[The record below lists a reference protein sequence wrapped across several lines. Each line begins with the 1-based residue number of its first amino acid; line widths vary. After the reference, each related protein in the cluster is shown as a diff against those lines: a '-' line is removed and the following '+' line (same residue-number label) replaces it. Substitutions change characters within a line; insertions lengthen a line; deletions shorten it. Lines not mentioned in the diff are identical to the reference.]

1 MKRLILA
8 LILSIVTA
16 QVMAAGWLILGKA
29 PCIPITYPASPLY
42 QSFAFTDTGWGAT
55 FATLATN
62 AIQSPAC
69 AQTGTTLTE
78 TATTGQHTLQN
89 TVSVAYAGVN
99 VETIFVRDVV
109 GTRNA
114 YVYLYDF
121 LDAGGAGSAS
131 VGVNLSNCTILG
143 TNPAATTS
151 PWSGAS
157 AVVSSQLINGATWCE
172 VALTFTASSSTQLQP
187 TVVMMNG
194 SSVSY
199 AGDGTSQIGVWGL
212 DFRAGTATAC
222 AGTIDLSTGCVFP
235 ALALGLAP

>member
-1 MKRLILA
+1 MKRFAVLLVGLKRLIPA
-8 LILSIVTA
+8 LILSIITA
-16 QVMAAGWLILGKA
+16 QAVAAGFFILGKA
-29 PCIPITYPASPLY
+29 SGACTPDTYPASPLY

-69 AQTGTTLTE
+69 AQTGATLTE
-78 TATTGQHTLQN
+78 TATTGQHSLQN

-114 YVYLYDF
+114 YLYLYDF

-172 VALTFTASSSTQLQP
+172 VALTFT
-187 TVVMMNG
+187 V
-194 SSVSY
+194 
-199 AGDGTSQIGVWGL
+199 
-212 DFRAGTATAC
+212 
-222 AGTIDLSTGCVFP
+222 GCGP
-235 ALALGLAP
+235 NN